1 MKKNIMLTAILV
13 LVCVLSAGNLVAKA
27 GNLGAGVEQ
36 KAKTPPFLISG
47 KIPHLTKL
55 LMEQWDSSDLNL
67 NKDQRDKLLVV
78 RKETLSGVRRIC
90 HEIAPLEQQVATE
103 IFAGKTPDELS
114 TIVKKVA
121 ALKTEATMLHLQCID
136 KTSAILTQQQLTL
149 LMK

>member
-1 MKKNIMLTAILV
+1 MKKTIMLTVVLV

-27 GNLGAGVEQ
+27 GNSGAGMKQ
-36 KAKTPPFLISG
+36 KAKTPPFLING

-67 NKDQRDKLLVV
+67 NKGQKDKLLMV
-78 RKETLSGVRRIC
+78 RKETMSGVRRLS
-90 HEIAPLEQQVATE
+90 HEIAPLEQQVAAE

-121 ALKTEATMLHLQCID
+121 ALKTEATMLHLQCIA
-136 KTSAILTQQQLTL
+136 KTSAILTGQQLTI